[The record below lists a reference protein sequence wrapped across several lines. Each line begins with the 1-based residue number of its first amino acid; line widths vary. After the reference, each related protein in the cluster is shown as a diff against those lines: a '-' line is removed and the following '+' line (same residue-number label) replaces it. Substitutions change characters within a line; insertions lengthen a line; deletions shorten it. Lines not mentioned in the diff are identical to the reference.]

1 MNISAARLHWLYIRS
16 PAWWTGVGFSIFGI
30 IILLVLF
37 LLWRYEHQFAA
48 NAVEVVAKVTG
59 KEKRKEM
66 GGKQG
71 NSPVTVLYLDFT
83 FRNGAGQQH
92 SGSANVPADAWARA
106 KAGDDLTIEYD
117 RTNPAKN
124 RLAGHFSTMPP
135 IAYAIGEGFGLL
147 FTTVG
152 LLQVG
157 YLLCQSW
164 RRVRLIQTGVPA
176 VGVVTG
182 VVEDQSIAL
191 QPILSSLKA
200 GRLDFRS
207 ARVPAGTFRVAYQ
220 FTDPSGATLEGRG
233 PSQPYSLAYRWN
245 PGEAMLVLYD
255 PRNSNRNEGDLFET
269 RSDELTDL
277 QDQME
282 EDADTE

>member
-1 MNISAARLHWLYIRS
+1 MNISAARLRWLYIGR
-16 PAWWTGVGFSIFGI
+16 PEWWTGVGFSVFGK

-37 LLWRYEHQFAA
+37 LLWRYEHKFAA

-66 GGKQG
+66 GGKKG
-71 NSPVTVLYLDFT
+71 NTPVTIPYLNFT
-83 FRNGAGQQH
+83 FRDDAGQQH
-92 SGSANVPADAWARA
+92 SGFANVPADSWERA
-106 KAGDDLTIEYD
+106 KAGNDLTIEYD

-124 RLAGHFSTMPP
+124 RPAGHFSTLPP
-135 IAYAIGEGFGLL
+135 IAYVIGGGFGLL
-147 FTTVG
+147 FATVG

-182 VVEDQSIAL
+182 VIEDQSIAL
-191 QPILSSLKA
+191 EPFLSSLKA

-207 ARVPAGTFRVAYQ
+207 AWVPAGTFRVAYQ
-220 FTDPSGATLEGRG
+220 FMDPSGTTLEGRG
-233 PSQPYSLAYRWN
+233 PRQPYSLAYRWN
-245 PGEAMLVLYD
+245 PGEEMLVLYD
-255 PRNSNRNEGDLFET
+255 PRNPSRNEADLFET
-269 RSDELTDL
+269 RFR
-277 QDQME
+277 
-282 EDADTE
+282 